1 MYLNIAVGL
10 GVSVIG
16 VAAPDMLSRGATS
29 SHALER
35 AASLRH
41 FAVLALPEVKVEAVV
56 GTPHVAVVG
65 AADVLE

>member
-1 MYLNIAVGL
+1 
-10 GVSVIG
+10 
-16 VAAPDMLSRGATS
+16 MLSRGATS

-41 FAVLALPEVKVEAVV
+41 FAVLALPEVNVEAVV
-56 GTPHVAVVG
+56 GTPNVAVVG